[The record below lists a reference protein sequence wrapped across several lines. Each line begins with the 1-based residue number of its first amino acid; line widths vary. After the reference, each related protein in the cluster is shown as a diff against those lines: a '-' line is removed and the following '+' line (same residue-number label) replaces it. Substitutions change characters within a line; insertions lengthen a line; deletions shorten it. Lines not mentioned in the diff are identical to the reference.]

1 MMMMRAL
8 GGEQTCNTIKI
19 MGKTYR
25 KEKSWGKKISTRS
38 RKQRHVEE
46 ESSNTTRNYDNLDTD
61 DDDEEEYPPR
71 PRKRNQNNF

>member
-1 MMMMRAL
+1 
-8 GGEQTCNTIKI
+8 

-46 ESSNTTRNYDNLDTD
+46 EYSNTTRNYDNLDTD
-61 DDDEEEYPPR
+61 DEEEEYPPR